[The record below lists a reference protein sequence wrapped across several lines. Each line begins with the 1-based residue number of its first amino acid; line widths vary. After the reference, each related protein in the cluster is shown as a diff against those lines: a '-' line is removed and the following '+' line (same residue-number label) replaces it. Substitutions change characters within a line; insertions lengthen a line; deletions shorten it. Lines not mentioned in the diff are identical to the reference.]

1 MFKIH
6 SCILLQFEG
15 TFTEKKKLKN
25 YLRIIYFMS
34 SPQLLNPIRLVGKSL
49 PRRNYTVKSPNYF
62 SIVGVCVFIYV
73 KV

>member
-1 MFKIH
+1 M
-6 SCILLQFEG
+6 
-15 TFTEKKKLKN
+15 N
-25 YLRIIYFMS
+25 

-49 PRRNYTVKSPNYF
+49 PRRNYTVKSPNDF